1 MTLVSVYLNDYLV
14 CRCLVKLSD
23 SFQACERV
31 KQLYAHLMIAGLLTV
46 ESESVQ

>member
-1 MTLVSVYLNDYLV
+1 MTLVAVYLNDYLV
-14 CRCLVKLSD
+14 CRCLVTIAD

-31 KQLYAHLMIAGLLTV
+31 KGLYAHLMYAGLLTV